1 MIMVGEIRD
10 LETAQI
16 AVQAALTGHL
26 VLSTVHTNS
35 AAATITRLD
44 ADVGRLFDLLKRL
57 RLDERTLVV
66 FTSDNGPLYDELGG
80 TDTDFFNSAG
90 GLRGRK
96 RSVYEGGHRVPGII
110 RWPGKI
116 EPGTRSDLPV
126 IGSDFFPTALK
137 AAGLEPPAGRTL
149 DGVVTSWNAG
159 AEKMLG
165 YAAAEIIGKSVT
177 ILIPPDRSSNLAAND
192 QCVLQG
198 NAVAHETN
206 RLTKDGQVIPVI
218 ASHSPT
224 RDGAGT
230 VTGVSIILQDITK
243 LRRTQAALEASEAR
257 FRATF
262 EQAAVGIAHID
273 VQRVISSFAEFAE
286 IIKHCPKNCSHDEE
300 SCALNDAEFNS
311 GLSEKSRSRLDSL
324 RRMLASAS

>member
-1 MIMVGEIRD
+1 
-10 LETAQI
+10 
-16 AVQAALTGHL
+16 
-26 VLSTVHTNS
+26 
-35 AAATITRLD
+35 
-44 ADVGRLFDLLKRL
+44 
-57 RLDERTLVV
+57 
-66 FTSDNGPLYDELGG
+66 
-80 TDTDFFNSAG
+80 
-90 GLRGRK
+90 
-96 RSVYEGGHRVPGII
+96 
-110 RWPGKI
+110 
-116 EPGTRSDLPV
+116 
-126 IGSDFFPTALK
+126 
-137 AAGLEPPAGRTL
+137 
-149 DGVVTSWNAG
+149 
-159 AEKMLG
+159 MLG

-224 RDGAGT
+224 RDGAGN

-273 VQRVISSFAEFAE
+273 VQTLHIRTANEKFCQLLGYA
-286 IIKHCPKNCSHDEE
+286 PDELIG
-300 SCALNDAEFNS
+300 ADARAVTPADDIPACE
-311 GLSEKSRSRLDSL
+311 
-324 RRMLASAS
+324 A